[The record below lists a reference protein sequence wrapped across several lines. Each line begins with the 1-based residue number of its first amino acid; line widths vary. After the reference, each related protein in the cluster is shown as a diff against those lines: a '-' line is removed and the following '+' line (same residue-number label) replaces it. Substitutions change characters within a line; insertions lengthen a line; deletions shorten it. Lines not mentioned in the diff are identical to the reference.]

1 MCPYWLDMCPLKY
14 QNCKS
19 AWYQCVVRK
28 NNKFSSTLYI
38 IGARKF
44 VLCRALIKKE
54 VAI

>member
-1 MCPYWLDMCPLKY
+1 MVLSW
-14 QNCKS
+14 QNHACHLWFFK
-19 AWYQCVVRK
+19 K